1 MALRFSGFLL
11 DPERY
16 TLERDGNRIA
26 VRPKVFDLLA
36 YLARNRHRIVRRE
49 ELVEVLWGGPAVGPG
64 SLSGLVNELRQA
76 LGESGRGPSS
86 IRTVHGRGYQFV
98 ADVESEVDEIL
109 DRESRRRGLPP
120 LPRIVVEALAARR
133 GNEWQLVHAILDW
146 VERCP
151 TAPMRSD
158 GEGGEAC
165 ESGRRGQAGLLRVEP
180 SGWSK
185 GSELRGASVSE
196 EESPARDRTVS

>member
-16 TLERDGNRIA
+16 TLERNGNRIA

-36 YLARNRHRIVRRE
+36 YLAQNRHRIVRRE
-49 ELVEVLWGGPAVGPG
+49 ELVEVLWGGTAVGPG

-98 ADVESEVDEIL
+98 ADVESGVDEIL

-133 GNEWQLVHAILDW
+133 GDEWQLVHAILDW
-146 VERCP
+146 AGHCR
-151 TAPMRSD
+151 TAPTRSD
-158 GEGGEAC
+158 GEGGAC
-165 ESGRRGQAGLLRVEP
+165 EAGRGDAAALLRVEP

-185 GSELRGASVSE
+185 RSELRRATGSGE
-196 EESPARDRTVS
+196 DSPARDRTVS